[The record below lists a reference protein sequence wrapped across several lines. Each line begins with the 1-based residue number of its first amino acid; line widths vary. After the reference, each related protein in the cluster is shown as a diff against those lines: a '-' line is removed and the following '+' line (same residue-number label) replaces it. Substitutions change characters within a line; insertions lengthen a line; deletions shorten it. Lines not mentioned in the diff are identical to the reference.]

1 MVVEERIIQNLAVHG
16 CLPRSQGQQAL
27 HPVSG
32 WGGGPMSSS
41 SSAQEL
47 QQSRQRRRTKLST
60 RNHKQPTHPLHSAA
74 ATAGSPEAVPDPHE
88 GALRSWPVPGGKAT
102 RLAPWRRGV
111 ERSSPRV
118 ALPILQARFSAE
130 ARLLLKDSFPEE
142 GRQF

>member
-1 MVVEERIIQNLAVHG
+1 MVEERIIQNLAVRR
-16 CLPRSQGQQAL
+16 CLPRNQGQRAL
-27 HPVSG
+27 RPGSG
-32 WGGGPMSSS
+32 WGDGPTSSS
-41 SSAQEL
+41 SSTREL

-60 RNHKQPTHPLHSAA
+60 RNHEQPAHPLHSAA
-74 ATAGSPEAVPDPHE
+74 ATAGSPGAVPDPHE

-118 ALPILQARFSAE
+118 ALSILQARFSAE